1 MVVIMVS
8 RRVVTASLLSII
20 AAPRRI
26 PVQISTEFLFV
37 TTTPSITA
45 VPVSILVPELE
56 ADSVFGL
63 LRSKPKDDA
72 SSDDHE
78 KVWQSH
84 SSYRAR
90 LPSGRSGVKDIPVVL
105 FRIVRGS
112 AK

>member
-1 MVVIMVS
+1 
-8 RRVVTASLLSII
+8 
-20 AAPRRI
+20 
-26 PVQISTEFLFV
+26 
-37 TTTPSITA
+37 
-45 VPVSILVPELE
+45 
-56 ADSVFGL
+56 VFGL